1 MAFTAR
7 LPAEFYAGIGS
18 DLRVGMSDSGLDAVL
33 LDDPLDVG
41 YVTGFVHFPC
51 ERPVAVWV
59 TTDRTVLLVPEL
71 EREHAQVQHVAAEIL
86 TYPEFPGVVPPFAV
100 LARGV
105 PAIRRAA
112 YTPSMSVSR
121 VRAVRDA
128 FDSTTQWDETD
139 LVVNLRLRKRPEEIV
154 LHREA
159 ARIADDMIRAGR
171 ELVTDALSGRGA
183 MPTEAELAGHVT
195 RHGRAVMDADHDE
208 VVVVPMLTG
217 GLVYA
222 GANSAHPH
230 GLPGSYR
237 PQPGDTFMLS
247 LGCAVGGRF
256 VESERTFVIGPPT
269 EQQRRYYEGVRE
281 AQDVGTEALKP
292 GVTCAEANQECLGV
306 LRDAGFDAYIR
317 HRQGHGIGLGFHE
330 PPWVEDGDSTGLEPG
345 MVVSSEPGL
354 YIPGHA
360 GYRISDTVLVGEAG
374 PERLTSYPRAL
385 DDVIVTGH

>member
-1 MAFTAR
+1 MGFSAR
-7 LPAEFYAGIGS
+7 LPAHVYAGIGT
-18 DLRVGMSDSGLDAVL
+18 DLRTNMDAAGLDAVL
-33 LDDPLDVG
+33 LDDPLDVA
-41 YVTGFVHFPC
+41 YLTGFVHFPC

-59 TTDRTVLLVPEL
+59 GTDRTVLLVPEL
-71 EREHAQVQHVAAEIL
+71 EREHAQVQDVAAEIL

-100 LARGV
+100 LAGEV
-105 PAIRRAA
+105 AAGRRAA
-112 YTPSMSVSR
+112 YASSMSVGR
-121 VRAVRDA
+121 ARAVREA
-128 FDSTTQWDETD
+128 FDSTTWSETE

-159 ARIADDMIRAGR
+159 ARIADDMIRAG
-171 ELVTDALSGRGA
+171 LACVVDALAGHGT
-183 MPTEAELAGHVT
+183 MPTEAELAGIVGS
-195 RHGRAVMDADHDE
+195 HGRALMDAEHDH

-256 VESERTFVIGPPT
+256 VESERTFVIGSPT
-269 EQQRRYYEGVRE
+269 DLQRRSYEAVRE
-281 AQDVGTEALKP
+281 AQEVGTQALRP
-292 GVTCAEANQECLGV
+292 GTTCAEANQVCLGV
-306 LRDAGFDAYIR
+306 LRDAGFAEFIR

-330 PPWVEDGDSTGLEPG
+330 PPWVEDGDHTVLEPG

-360 GYRISDTVLVGEAG
+360 GYRISDTVLVGEGG
-374 PERLTSYPRAL
+374 PERLTAYPRAL
-385 DDVIVTGH
+385 DDVTLTGL

>member
-1 MAFTAR
+1 MAFSAR
-7 LPAEFYAGIGS
+7 LPAHVYAGIAA
-18 DLRVGMSDSGLDAVL
+18 DLRAGMDAAGLDAVL
-33 LDDPLDVG
+33 LDDPLDVA
-41 YVTGFVHFPC
+41 YLTGFVHFPC
-51 ERPVAVWV
+51 ERPVAAWV

-71 EREHAQVQHVAAEIL
+71 EHEHAQAQDVAAEIL

-100 LARGV
+100 LAEAVVGC
-105 PAIRRAA
+105 RRAA
-112 YTPSMSVSR
+112 YASSMSIGR
-121 VRAVRDA
+121 AGAVRAA
-128 FDSTTQWDETD
+128 FKATQWSETD
-139 LVVNLRLRKRPEEIV
+139 LVVNLRVRKRPEEIV

-159 ARIADDMIRAGR
+159 ARIADDMIRVGRASVAEALAGR
-171 ELVTDALSGRGA
+171 GVIPS
-183 MPTEAELAGHVT
+183 EAELAGIVSG
-195 RHGRAVMDADHDE
+195 HGRAVMDAEHDH

-269 EQQRRYYEGVRE
+269 DRQRHFYEAVRA
-281 AQDVGTEALKP
+281 AQEVGTQALRP
-292 GVTCAEANQECLGV
+292 GATCAEANQVCLGV
-306 LRDAGFDAYIR
+306 LRDAGFGAYIR

-330 PPWVEDGDSTGLEPG
+330 PPWVEDGDPTVLEPG

-354 YIPGHA
+354 YVPGHA
-360 GYRISDTVLVGEAG
+360 GYRISDTVLVGDDG
-374 PERLTSYPRAL
+374 PERLTAYPRAL
-385 DDVIVTGH
+385 DDVTVTGL